1 MTPKALELDLLAA
14 ELPDWVAAELPDW
27 VAAQGLSAAQGR
39 SLVEQP
45 SWGPERLKW
54 KNESFK

>member
-1 MTPKALELDLLAA
+1 MTPKVLELDLLAA

-27 VAAQGLSAAQGR
+27 VAAQGLSAAPGPEGQGR

-45 SWGPERLKW
+45 SWGPERLK
-54 KNESFK
+54 